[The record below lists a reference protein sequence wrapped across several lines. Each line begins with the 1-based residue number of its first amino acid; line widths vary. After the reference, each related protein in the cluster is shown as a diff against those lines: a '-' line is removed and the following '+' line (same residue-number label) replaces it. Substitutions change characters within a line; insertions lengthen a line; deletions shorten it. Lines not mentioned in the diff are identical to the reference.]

1 MAHTLVM
8 PKLGLTMTEGT
19 VGQWL
24 KREGDPVVEGE
35 DLYEVETDKLTNTIT
50 ANVSGILLKILAEDG
65 QTVPCLAPVAVIGAA
80 GEAVPEPAV
89 PAAAVPAAAVPAAAV
104 SGTASAPK
112 ASPGSPA
119 PAPAASVGGRV
130 IASPAAKKLAKEKGI
145 ELALVHG
152 TGPGGRVTLEDVAA
166 FQPAPVAVVT
176 ETEPAPRSSG
186 LARKVADELG
196 IDLAEVPSEGR
207 VKAADVLAYATEPL
221 AAADTVV
228 PMSPMRKVIA
238 RRMKESQQV
247 SAPVAYDVSVDL
259 TALRAV
265 RQGLADAGHKVS
277 YTDLLVWV
285 VARLLPEHPLLN
297 CSIEGEALR
306 HHDAVNLG
314 VAVAVPDGLLVPVIA
329 NAHTKGLDAISAEVR
344 ALAEQARA
352 GQLSLDALSGGTFT
366 ITNLGMFGIESFTPI
381 INQPEVAIL
390 GVNAI
395 TDTPV
400 AENGQV
406 VIRPLLRLSLVAD
419 HRAVDGAVAATFLA
433 ALKTRLEQPAL
444 LWL

>member
-35 DLYEVETDKLTNTIT
+35 DLSEVETDKLTNTIT
-50 ANVSGILLKILAEDG
+50 ANVSGILLRILAEDG

-89 PAAAVPAAAVPAAAV
+89 PAAAV

-112 ASPGSPA
+112 VSPGSPA

-166 FQPAPVAVVT
+166 FQPAPVVT

-406 VIRPLLRLSLVAD
+406 VIRPVLRLSLVAD